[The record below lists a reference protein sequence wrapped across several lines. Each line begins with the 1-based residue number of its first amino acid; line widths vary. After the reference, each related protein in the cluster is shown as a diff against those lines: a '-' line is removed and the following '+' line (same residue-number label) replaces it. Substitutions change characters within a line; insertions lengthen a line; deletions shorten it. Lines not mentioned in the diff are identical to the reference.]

1 MGQSKKIL
9 RHLKRGGWGWRG
21 KANRVANC
29 QGQQQTVGRGNLLQ
43 LTICSRD
50 CDAHNLRSAYFVCFL
65 DLSGVSL
72 ILENVCVLTLFWFSL
87 GGMRGGSGVGTP
99 GQGRERAKPR
109 GSQHGSRLI
118 TQSRLFSTFKH
129 QFCLLPPLKKVA
141 WHSLAQL
148 LSWEYHF

>member
-1 MGQSKKIL
+1 M
-9 RHLKRGGWGWRG
+9 
-21 KANRVANC
+21 
-29 QGQQQTVGRGNLLQ
+29 
-43 LTICSRD
+43 
-50 CDAHNLRSAYFVCFL
+50 
-65 DLSGVSL
+65 SL

-129 QFCLLPPLKKVA
+129 QFCLLPPNIVA
-141 WHSLAQL
+141 SQEGCVAFTGTTAVM
-148 LSWEYHF
+148 EI